1 MNPDNRDRMR
11 DLIASAEGR
20 VLERRDLHLQLIKN
34 PDDDSSVRRYFVYDV
49 DAPEEFSL
57 STLRKETEVRE
68 QAVAGAGAQ
77 VICHLK
83 VLDAIAAYD
92 AEILNAKD
100 SFTS

>member
-57 STLRKETEVRE
+57 STLRKEMEEVRE
-68 QAVAGAGAQ
+68 QAAAGAQ

-92 AEILNAKD
+92 ADILNAKD